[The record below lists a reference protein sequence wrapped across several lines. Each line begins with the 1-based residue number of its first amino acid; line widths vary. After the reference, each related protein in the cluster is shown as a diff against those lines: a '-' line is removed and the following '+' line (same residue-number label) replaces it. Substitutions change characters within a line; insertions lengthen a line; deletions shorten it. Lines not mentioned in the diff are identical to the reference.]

1 VTDHHDTIGLGIG
14 GGGQQHR
21 ELVDSLRARLSNPTL
36 DSLEDGAVLA
46 AKLAAGEALV
56 LTTDSYVVSPY
67 RFPGGDVG
75 KLAVCGTVN
84 DLAVMGAV
92 PRHLTAALI
101 IEEGLP
107 RAELLAI
114 VDSMAETA
122 HSAGVQIVAGD
133 TKVVERGKGDGL
145 FINTAGLGVRPAG
158 REFGAH
164 RLAPGQVLIVSG
176 TLGEHSVAVMCS
188 REGMDFETDITSD
201 CAPLSGLVEAMVD
214 AAGPSAIYAMR
225 DLTRGGLAAVLNEYA
240 EAAGCDM
247 LVDEPAVPVRPEVR
261 TIARVLGFEAAV
273 LANEGKLLVAVDAS
287 AATELLGAM
296 RAHEFGT
303 DAAIIGE
310 VGPRFDP
317 SHPAPDRPRRPLV
330 LFTTASGGRRIVDMP
345 LGELLPR
352 IC

>member
-1 VTDHHDTIGLGIG
+1 VSDSQDTIGLGIG

-21 ELVDSLRARLSNPTL
+21 ELVDALRTRLSNPAL
-36 DSLEDGAVLA
+36 DALEDGAVLTA
-46 AKLAAGEALV
+46 ETSDGEALV

-84 DLAVMGAV
+84 DLAVMGAR
-92 PRHLTAALI
+92 PRHLTAGLI

-107 RAELLAI
+107 RAELLAL
-114 VDSMAETA
+114 VDSMAATA
-122 HSAGVQIVAGD
+122 RSAGVQIVAGD

-145 FINTAGLGVRPAG
+145 FINTAGLGLRPPD
-158 REFGAH
+158 RDYGAH

-188 REGMDFETDITSD
+188 REGMDFETDILSD
-201 CAPLSGLVEAMVD
+201 CAPLNGLVETLVE
-214 AAGPSAIYAMR
+214 AAGPAAVYAMR

-240 EAAGCDM
+240 AAANCDV
-247 LVDEPAVPVRPEVR
+247 LVDEAQVPVRPEVR
-261 TIARVLGFEAAV
+261 AIARVLGFEPVV
-273 LANEGKLLVAVDAS
+273 LANEGKLLAAVDRS
-287 AATELLGAM
+287 AAPAILAAMQKHEYGA
-296 RAHEFGT
+296 

-317 SHPAPDRPRRPLV
+317 ASPAADRPRRPLV
-330 LFTTASGGRRIVDMP
+330 LFTTASGGRRIVEMP